1 MPTTN
6 PIQSASVMG
15 FLLIALY
22 VHDLHSLHNLSC
34 SLSYMQESEK
44 GFTRPSGKFEKK
56 REPSAHPSP
65 RYLYHS

>member
-15 FLLIALY
+15 FLLPALY

-34 SLSYMQESEK
+34 SLSYMQGSEK

-56 REPSAHPSP
+56 R
-65 RYLYHS
+65 